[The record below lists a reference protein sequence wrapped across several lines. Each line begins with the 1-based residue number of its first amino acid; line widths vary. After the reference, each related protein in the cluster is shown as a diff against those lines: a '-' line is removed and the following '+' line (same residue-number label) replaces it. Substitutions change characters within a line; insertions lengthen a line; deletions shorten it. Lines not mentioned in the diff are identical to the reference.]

1 MLQAGSIMEHHLY
14 NQATRRQLLLGT
26 SAVLTGLCI
35 GGPALAAP
43 GLTENQEGPLSTSAL
58 AKKKRGQLS
67 GIDIFDELL
76 KTYVTPDGVVDYTT
90 LQQKGM
96 GDLDHVL
103 NWVARRQTL
112 KDVNHRRAF
121 NINAY
126 NALCLRLMIDEHVPA
141 KVPHGGF
148 FSSNLFSMKRY
159 QVGGVKRSLNEIEQE
174 VFRNRHP
181 DPRICATLFRGN
193 LTSAPL
199 RRGAYRADALGI
211 QLSEAAR
218 RWLTAS
224 VPGKPKK
231 RLGFYHEPSHTY
243 YAPGLMERLSDDFGG
258 EAGIR
263 RFILRAAP
271 LHEQRQLKKDTFALK
286 YLDENWKTNRA

>member
-1 MLQAGSIMEHHLY
+1 MVNRLNNYPS
-14 NQATRRQLLLGT
+14 RRQLLLGS
-26 SAVLTGLCI
+26 SAAIASFCIASSAFADSTISNAEGHLADELTI
-35 GGPALAAP
+35 ALA
-43 GLTENQEGPLSTSAL
+43 N
-58 AKKKRGQLS
+58 KKRGRLS
-67 GIDIFDELL
+67 GIELFDDLL
-76 KTYVTPDGVVDYTT
+76 KTYVSTDGVVDYTS

-96 GDLDHVL
+96 GQFDHVL

-121 NINAY
+121 HINAY
-126 NALCLRLMIDEHVPA
+126 NALCLRLMIDERVPA
-141 KVPHGGF
+141 QVPHGGLF
-148 FSSNLFSMKRY
+148 RSNIYAKKRY
-159 QVGGVKRSLNEIEQE
+159 QVAGVKRSLNEIEQE

-181 DPRICATLFRGN
+181 DPRICATLFRAN

-199 RRGAYRADALGI
+199 RREAYRAEGLGI

-218 RWLTAS
+218 HWLTAS
-224 VPGKPKK
+224 VPGSPKK

-243 YAPGLMERLSDDFGG
+243 YAPGLMARLSDDFGG

-271 LHEQRQLKKDTFALK
+271 IKEQRQLKKDTFALK
-286 YLDENWKTNRA
+286 YLDENWQTNRD